1 MTSISDIYSA
11 QNFNKQS
18 LKRRRIPNK
27 EQHDCNRRNQQTKSR
42 KPPPIHARDGGW
54 AGWRLC
60 RLPGDD
66 PGLSDT
72 QPIELTATPL
82 TGVLKP
88 SARIISL
95 DRSLGSHRDGSGTGT
110 MSNCTYWAKT
120 RRSRDFL
127 LAVRAAKEIRAE
139 ALCGPCF
146 SHCDDR
152 FFFRGFM
159 ACLGLTG

>member
-1 MTSISDIYSA
+1 MKSSKQRTTRLQPQEPTSEVMKAS
-11 QNFNKQS
+11 
-18 LKRRRIPNK
+18 
-27 EQHDCNRRNQQTKSR
+27 
-42 KPPPIHARDGGW
+42 PIHARDGGW

-95 DRSLGSHRDGSGTGT
+95 DRSLGSHRDGSGTGA

-120 RRSRDFL
+120 RRSRDLSLRYAPLRRYGPKRSAGHAFHIVPTFFL
-127 LAVRAAKEIRAE
+127 RMVYGVSGLNGLNAQERMRLACHPVCEI
-139 ALCGPCF
+139 
-146 SHCDDR
+146 
-152 FFFRGFM
+152 
-159 ACLGLTG
+159 T